1 MNVFGDYNSAEDE
14 QPPFKI
20 THGYSKDKRPDLKQ
34 FVLSLL
40 CVDGDIP
47 IVGKLE
53 DGNASDKKINHRVL
67 DAGGS
72 FAEETEKLAVAFPQH
87 ANFLRSFFSR
97 WVEAL
102 NGAVDENVRVLS
114 SLKRANIPIHMIS
127 NINHETFEKACEL
140 FPFLNEFDHCI
151 VSGRIGLVKPDREIF
166 EYWSQETGVH
176 PIRAV
181 FIDDN
186 ANNIATADALG
197 FHTVHYTEGKI
208 DVRARLVALGVP
220 IQEA

>member
-1 MNVFGDYNSAEDE
+1 MSKIDCVVWDIGNVLIRWEPRILFR
-14 QPPFKI
+14 KM
-20 THGYSKDKRPDLKQ
+20 GYSDAQIDRMYAET
-34 FVLSLL
+34 
-40 CVDGDIP
+40 
-47 IVGKLE
+47 KLME
-53 DGNASDKKINHRVL
+53 INHRVL

-72 FAEETEKLAVAFPQH
+72 FADETEKLAVAFPQH

-114 SLKRANIPIHMIS
+114 GLKRANIPIHMIS

-176 PIRAV
+176 PTAAV

-186 ANNIATADALG
+186 ANNIATANALG
-197 FHTVHYTEGKI
+197 FHTVHYTEGKV

-220 IQEA
+220 VSEA